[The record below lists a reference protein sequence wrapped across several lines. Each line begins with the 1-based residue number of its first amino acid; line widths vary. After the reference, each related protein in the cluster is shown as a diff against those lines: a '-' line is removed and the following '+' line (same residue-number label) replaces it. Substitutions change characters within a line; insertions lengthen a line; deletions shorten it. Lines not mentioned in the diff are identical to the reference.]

1 MVFTEISSLY
11 RIFKESEKMKN
22 RLKFF
27 IDMVLLVALLFLI
40 SGCMSSTIMSKNNST
55 AAANQVTEHDTIVK
69 KKPTAVY
76 YDFDDILIPKELK
89 IVNNSTV
96 LVSTPGYTSGIM
108 TLRGRV
114 EKRSLTAFFVNNM
127 EKDNWNRVSQI
138 KSPASTIMIFR
149 KPAKWAVITIRDKD
163 FYTYVEIGVSPTIDN
178 NANES
183 STSEKNIFN

>member
-1 MVFTEISSLY
+1 
-11 RIFKESEKMKN
+11 MKN
-22 RLKFF
+22 RLKLF
-27 IDMVLLVALLFLI
+27 INMVLFTSLLFLI
-40 SGCMSSTIMSKNNST
+40 SGCMNST
-55 AAANQVTEHDTIVK
+55 LMNKGNGTVAANQVTGHNTIVK

-76 YDFDDILIPKELK
+76 YDFDDILIPKALK
-89 IVNNSTV
+89 IVNDSTV

-127 EKDNWNRVSQI
+127 EKDNWNRVSQM

-163 FYTYVEIGVSPTIDN
+163 FFTYVEIGVSPTIDK
-178 NANES
+178 NAPES

>member
-1 MVFTEISSLY
+1 
-11 RIFKESEKMKN
+11 MKN
-22 RLKFF
+22 RLKLFV
-27 IDMVLLVALLFLI
+27 DMALFASLLFSI
-40 SGCMSSTIMSKNNST
+40 SGCMGSTMMSRGNSSAVASQ
-55 AAANQVTEHDTIVK
+55 AAEQNTIVK

-76 YDFDDILIPKELK
+76 YDFDDILVPKELK
-89 IVNNSTV
+89 IVNDATV

-127 EKDNWNRVSQI
+127 EKDNWIRVSQI

-149 KPAKWAVITIRDKD
+149 KPLKWAVITIREKD
-163 FYTYVEIGVSPTIDN
+163 FFTYVEIGVSPTIDKS
-178 NANES
+178 APES